1 MVGAAY
7 AVDSKYFGEIGAY
20 DEGMTVW
27 GGENLEMSWRVSFCR
42 LLLLIISHSLSLSLT
57 HAHTHTHTHTH
68 TCFSIKPVICSSHS
82 TVLNISL

>member
-42 LLLLIISHSLSLSLT
+42 LGSPYHKSLSLSLSLSRT
-57 HAHTHTHTHTH
+57 HARTRTHTHTHLL
-68 TCFSIKPVICSSHS
+68 FY
-82 TVLNISL
+82 

>member
-42 LLLLIISHSLSLSLT
+42 LGSPYHILDLID
-57 HAHTHTHTHTH
+57 
-68 TCFSIKPVICSSHS
+68 
-82 TVLNISL
+82 

>member
-27 GGENLEMSWRVSFCR
+27 GGENLEMSWRVC
-42 LLLLIISHSLSLSLT
+42 INCSLNM
-57 HAHTHTHTHTH
+57 H
-68 TCFSIKPVICSSHS
+68 TCNF
-82 TVLNISL
+82 

>member
-42 LLLLIISHSLSLSLT
+42 LLLLIISHSLSLS
-57 HAHTHTHTHTH
+57 HARAHTHTH

>member
-7 AVDSKYFGEIGAY
+7 AVDSKYFGEIGSY

-42 LLLLIISHSLSLSLT
+42 LRSPYHKSLSLSLSLS
-57 HAHTHTHTHTH
+57 HACTPS
-68 TCFSIKPVICSSHS
+68 FIREYK
-82 TVLNISL
+82 

>member
-7 AVDSKYFGEIGAY
+7 AIDSKYFGEIGAY

-42 LLLLIISHSLSLSLT
+42 FRQS
-57 HAHTHTHTHTH
+57 
-68 TCFSIKPVICSSHS
+68 
-82 TVLNISL
+82 

>member
-42 LLLLIISHSLSLSLT
+42 YHKSLSLSLART
-57 HAHTHTHTHTH
+57 HARTRTHTHTHLL
-68 TCFSIKPVICSSHS
+68 FY
-82 TVLNISL
+82 

>member
-57 HAHTHTHTHTH
+57 HARTHTHLL
-68 TCFSIKPVICSSHS
+68 FY
-82 TVLNISL
+82 